1 MLAVFTH
8 GAKIVVTFP
17 AYDTVLKEAFPQAEV
32 IAITRGAADP
42 HEYQLTAQDLE
53 LLRSLS
59 PNDVIINTMHA
70 PFELKIAQ
78 MAEAGDIKAKVVDVT
93 ALNTYLTWDGRE
105 TRLGGGQT
113 EGEGHH
119 AEEGV
124 NTHEHGLYP
133 PNVLK
138 LIDAVANATGL
149 KPDPQFVE
157 KLRQLDQQ
165 YRGKFSGKAVA
176 LTPAAQY
183 ILHWLGFKDVLVLV
197 KEPGVPP
204 TAEDLQ
210 RAIQY
215 VEEGAPVVAVFARGE
230 NPRLVQMFTE
240 KAKEAGASPRIVEAD
255 FSTSYLSTLEKLVE
269 SLRQAT
275 APLQNRSSQPAAS
288 TATGAPG
295 GSHAAAGT
303 SGDSLLVLWAVV
315 VLAAV
320 VAVAVLIRRRIT
332 QTSNSPSKSP
342 FLRML
347 G

>member
-1 MLAVFTH
+1 MPTKLMLALALSLAVAVH
-8 GAKIVVTFP
+8 AVKIVATFP
-17 AYDTVLKEAFPQAEV
+17 AYDVVLKEAFPQAEV
-32 IAITRGAADP
+32 ILLAGGVADP

-59 PNDVIINTMHA
+59 PNDVVVNTMHA

-93 ALNTYLTWDGRE
+93 VLNTYLTWDGRE

-113 EGEGHH
+113 EG
-119 AEEGV
+119 GV
-124 NTHEHGLYP
+124 NTHDHGLYP
-133 PNVLK
+133 PNLLK

-157 KLRQLDQQ
+157 KLRQLDEQ
-165 YRGKFSGKAVA
+165 YRGEFSGKAVA

-210 RAIQY
+210 KAIQY
-215 VEEGAPVVAVFARGE
+215 VEEGAPVVAIFVGDQ

-240 KAKEAGASPRIVEAD
+240 KAKETGASPRIVEAD

-275 APLQNRSSQPAAS
+275 APLQNKSSQPAAPA
-288 TATGAPG
+288 TAGTPG
-295 GSHAAAGT
+295 GSQP
-303 SGDSLLVLWAVV
+303 VLWAVV

-320 VAVAVLIRRRIT
+320 VAVAILIRRR
-332 QTSNSPSKSP
+332 KE
-342 FLRML
+342 
-347 G
+347 